1 MNVKPLTLFSG
12 DFGSDQPRPWKELF
26 KLDRTGE
33 IDLAV
38 RTARVATAIGRTA
51 DDDRGLINADRA
63 FGPTTQAG
71 HVAVMS
77 EVVPSNDQMR
87 QITGISPVQEASMET
102 AAYNGAATDVADAN
116 DMLTN
121 ARNAIASF
129 SIPSQRLI
137 DDFEETNR
145 Q

>member
-1 MNVKPLTLFSG
+1 MNASQLTPFSE
-12 DFGSDQPRPWKELF
+12 DFGSDQPRSWTERF
-26 KLDRTGE
+26 KFGRTGE

-38 RTARVATAIGRTA
+38 RTARVAAAIGRTA

-63 FGPTTQAG
+63 FEPTAQAG
-71 HVAVMS
+71 HVAIMN

-87 QITGISPVQEASMET
+87 QITGISPAEEASIE
-102 AAYNGAATDVADAN
+102 AAASDTTTDVAGTN

-121 ARNAIASF
+121 ARNAAATF

-137 DDFEETNR
+137 NDFEETNR